1 MVIGGMLQILGSK
14 QVEQNGPTIE
24 VQCQIGWSGTN
35 EYDTFYN
42 LSSTPQNY
50 SVSPIMNYNIMLE
63 KNQFYF
69 YFSHNEG
76 ENKDP
81 IFVVLILEIEG
92 DEVNL
97 VAFNIDSDYSL
108 REESNLRET
117 LPYVITGTGQDDKSD
132 WQDSWRIDIFTYS
145 ADVNKDLS
153 DSGQSMYVVGFIFL
167 SLSTLIS
174 MSILLVFIIQN
185 VLISLS
191 RKRGDSNVPPE
202 DQDKKWYEDKKDLS
216 SVVASFANI
225 TLYVIQF
232 IVQK

>member
-145 ADVNKDLS
+145 L
-153 DSGQSMYVVGFIFL
+153 
-167 SLSTLIS
+167 
-174 MSILLVFIIQN
+174 
-185 VLISLS
+185 
-191 RKRGDSNVPPE
+191 
-202 DQDKKWYEDKKDLS
+202 
-216 SVVASFANI
+216 
-225 TLYVIQF
+225 
-232 IVQK
+232 